1 MKTSNSSQTILRH
14 IKQKPHEFLLSSQKK
29 PIFFIHIL
37 KNKQMIEDNIKSMQS
52 RNELKK
58 NKSQF
63 LTVKVKSKHLEFK
76 SRNPKKNALP
86 KICPYSYRYFFKKKN
101 KNLVHKSSFNVNSI
115 ETSKSNMES
124 NFMQLCDESNIYTS
138 NVKYIS
144 NKKMVLLDKFKFDNN
159 IYKPDRL
166 KIYDMSKLPPPKI
179 KLKKINFRK
188 VLYNKNVYKRDNNNN
203 NKKNEDILDIL
214 SRI

>member
-1 MKTSNSSQTILRH
+1 
-14 IKQKPHEFLLSSQKK
+14 
-29 PIFFIHIL
+29 
-37 KNKQMIEDNIKSMQS
+37 
-52 RNELKK
+52 
-58 NKSQF
+58 
-63 LTVKVKSKHLEFK
+63 
-76 SRNPKKNALP
+76 
-86 KICPYSYRYFFKKKN
+86 
-101 KNLVHKSSFNVNSI
+101 
-115 ETSKSNMES
+115 MES

-188 VLYNKNVYKRDNNNN
+188 VLYNKKKKKKDNNNN
-203 NKKNEDILDIL
+203 NKKNEDILDIF